1 MMAMEHP
8 KLKLLATKLNDGK
21 NRSDDNRRGDIGLYL
36 VTSTLTVATSC
47 SGGVVRIEACSSD
60 GRRSEK

>member
-21 NRSDDNRRGDIGLYL
+21 NRSDDNRRGDIGVLPGDVNSNGGNEL
-36 VTSTLTVATSC
+36 QWR
-47 SGGVVRIEACSSD
+47 SGRN
-60 GRRSEK
+60 